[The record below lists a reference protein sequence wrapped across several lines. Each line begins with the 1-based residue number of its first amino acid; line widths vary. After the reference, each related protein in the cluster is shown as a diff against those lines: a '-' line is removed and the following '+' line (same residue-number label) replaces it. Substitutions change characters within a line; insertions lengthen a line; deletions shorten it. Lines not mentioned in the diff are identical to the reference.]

1 MRIFFEVN
9 VTDIKFTVTGADP
22 NTGEKLYSL
31 RINGKIVADG
41 LTIDQVVRRI
51 GREDE
56 EELGERHIQ
65 LPEHLQPRH
74 SRR

>member
-1 MRIFFEVN
+1 MSE
-9 VTDIKFTVTGADP
+9 IKFTVTGADA

-31 RINGKIVADG
+31 CINGKIVADG

-56 EELGERHIQ
+56 EELGGRHMQ
-65 LPEHLQPRH
+65 LPEHLRQH
-74 SRR
+74 YSRR